1 MQILRK
7 STFWER
13 GRGST
18 NLGTLTTQLG
28 ENKDAWKVS
37 VQADE
42 NQNYWW
48 GIDFDVK
55 TTGTLTYLEDLYVGD
70 YLVAASN
77 VVEGITVGGRYGTS
91 QNTSGE
97 DSDEGHNAALLV
109 GDVDTNEIT
118 VDANLVDLGVTPL
131 KFIFSGDMIPHA
143 AGSIPDRGIV
153 VFDSTGAQLGWDTTK
168 TSITG
173 RTLTLQLANK
183 PTAGTSIYVRLHKD
197 VFADMGGKRLKR
209 N

>member
-1 MQILRK
+1 MRVDQPGYRPMARPNDGTGF
-7 STFWER
+7 SYDYDD
-13 GRGST
+13 SYD
-18 NLGTLTTQLG
+18 LGTLTTQLG

-42 NQNYWW
+42 DQNYWW

-77 VVEGITVGGRYGTS
+77 VVEGITVGGRYGTT

-97 DSDEGHNAALLV
+97 DSDEGHNAALIGLA
-109 GDVDTNEIT
+109 GDVDTNEVT
-118 VDANLVDLGVTPL
+118 VDANLVDLGVTL

-143 AGSIPDRGIV
+143 AGSIPARESL
-153 VFDSTGAQLGWDTTK
+153 FSTAPVH
-168 TSITG
+168 
-173 RTLTLQLANK
+173 N
-183 PTAGTSIYVRLHKD
+183 
-197 VFADMGGKRLKR
+197 
-209 N
+209 